1 MEQDSFP
8 GYEDHKEIRLIE
20 SGGIKTVV
28 VNGQEY
34 MSWQSWDTASQRM
47 AIVQLYQGKFAT
59 QEDLSRMFNLNI
71 NSVQK
76 YVTDF
81 TKDGI
86 QGLAGQRSGP
96 RESWKLTSRL
106 RSKILL
112 LALREGIIGYE
123 AIQKRLEAWNER
135 VSISSIRQVLL
146 ENGLVNERL
155 DARSREVNQVGF
167 FDTRDKEQLHFAFTH
182 ISEPFDENEVVVE
195 VEDGKVEEEEEVNN
209 FSVVDIKALSYYSQ
223 AQRRYLDQLEQGCHN
238 TYVGGLLF
246 APLLEHYSYLPMLK
260 RVIDIPTYEGYSLEE
275 LCLTLFYFDVFG
287 FRSMEDF
294 KRVYIPLY
302 GRF

>member
-1 MEQDSFP
+1 
-8 GYEDHKEIRLIE
+8 
-20 SGGIKTVV
+20 
-28 VNGQEY
+28 
-34 MSWQSWDTASQRM
+34 M

-59 QEDLSRMFNLNI
+59 QEDLSRMFNLHI

-123 AIQKRLEAWNER
+123 AIQKRLEVWNER

-167 FDTRDKEQLHFAFTH
+167 FDIRDKKQLHFAFTH
-182 ISEPFDENEVVVE
+182 IPEPFDENEVVIE
-195 VEDGKVEEEEEVNN
+195 VEDGKIEGEEEVN
-209 FSVVDIKALSYYSQ
+209 
-223 AQRRYLDQLEQGCHN
+223 
-238 TYVGGLLF
+238 T
-246 APLLEHYSYLPMLK
+246 
-260 RVIDIPTYEGYSLEE
+260 
-275 LCLTLFYFDVFG
+275 
-287 FRSMEDF
+287 
-294 KRVYIPLY
+294 
-302 GRF
+302 